1 MENLEK
7 LLEMTDA
14 EFGAIAK
21 NGKFK
26 SREEIDSVY
35 KLMDIAKDVYCIW
48 QYEDDMGGGE
58 DEMSYAGGSY
68 ARGGRGGNRGGGRSN
83 RGGSYRGGSYE
94 GGSYEG
100 GSYEGGSYEGGSMAG
115 GSYARGRGRNA
126 RRDSMG
132 RYSREGG
139 YSRAD
144 GKQEYIEQ
152 MRELMMD
159 APDEQTRQSIQRMIS
174 EMENQ

>member
-1 MENLEK
+1 MENLDK

-48 QYEDDMGGGE
+48 QYEDDREGGGE
-58 DEMSYAGGSY
+58 DEMSYARGGSY
-68 ARGGRGGNRGGGRSN
+68 ARGDRRDGRRDMRGGRSY
-83 RGGSYRGGSYE
+83 RGSYDGGSYDGSYDD
-94 GGSYEG
+94 G
-100 GSYEGGSYEGGSMAG
+100 MG

-144 GKQEYIEQ
+144 GKQEYIEH
-152 MRELMMD
+152 MRDMMMD